1 MDIKKTTTF
10 FFILFFTYFFVA
22 TNYIQV
28 GNTQTSSEIEENE
41 VKLSSTDLPDKVYT
55 FLAPETDLIFGDLFL
70 EKYYKYYIYVEL
82 VTPHNCTLTITL
94 WDPDN
99 KQYDIFENNLFIDPE
114 DADMGSYFETPF
126 GTALTG
132 DYTIKFS
139 VSTLE
144 NLNLY
149 IKIEKG
155 PKSLY
160 DKIPMEEHENIILYH
175 VTRFSNGMNQPHN
188 ITLKTDYMYKFY
200 IGRVSPVSIVN
211 NSHVD
216 TIYILTDPEGIKFT
230 IFTNETLTI
239 INDVDT
245 FKFGTAIAGTYQVN
259 LTVHGQVQYTNIGY
273 AIIEFR
279 RISELV
285 DPNVTVIPDPEPVNN
300 THFQKNVFSM
310 PREWNTGIFVFFGG
324 IVVIIFVVVVRNR
337 KPNVEFN
344 ERINKFGQ
352 NRKEKSKK

>member
-1 MDIKKTTTF
+1 
-10 FFILFFTYFFVA
+10 
-22 TNYIQV
+22 
-28 GNTQTSSEIEENE
+28 
-41 VKLSSTDLPDKVYT
+41 
-55 FLAPETDLIFGDLFL
+55 
-70 EKYYKYYIYVEL
+70 
-82 VTPHNCTLTITL
+82 
-94 WDPDN
+94 
-99 KQYDIFENNLFIDPE
+99 
-114 DADMGSYFETPF
+114 MGSYYESPF

-155 PKSLY
+155 PKSLH

-211 NSHVD
+211 SSHVD
-216 TIYILTDPEGIKFT
+216 TIYILKDPEGIKFT
-230 IFTNETLTI
+230 IFMNETLTI

-259 LTVHGQVQYTNIGY
+259 LIVHGQVQYTNIGY

-285 DPNVTVIPDPEPVNN
+285 TPNVTVIPDPEPVNN

-310 PREWNTGIFVFFGG
+310 PAEWSTGILVFFGSFLVVIG
-324 IVVIIFVVVVRNR
+324 VIVVKNR
-337 KPNVEFN
+337 KKNYEYH
-344 ERINKFGQ
+344 ERINKFKGDPKD
-352 NRKEKSKK
+352 KE